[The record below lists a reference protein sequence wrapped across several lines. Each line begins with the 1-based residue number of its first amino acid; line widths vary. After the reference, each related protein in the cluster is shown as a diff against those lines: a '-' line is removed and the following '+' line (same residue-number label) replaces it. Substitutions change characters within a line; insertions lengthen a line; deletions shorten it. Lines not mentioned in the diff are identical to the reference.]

1 MLFFLMFLLP
11 IIALSKVLIISNYPL
26 PKNNIEKVINEDNY
40 LDMVEVIKHIEGIK
54 DVSVKKEGG
63 DTYVYIERYPIL
75 KKVIVKGNLSLWK
88 DNIMSRLGLYEGMP
102 VKDISKESIQERLKK
117 LYRDEGFLDVKV
129 GVTIDITQDGYI
141 YLYIGIEEGD
151 IYFTGG
157 GIYEGATFKSD
168 KLNRTIQIVKGRVAK
183 ESQFEEKAFALQDF
197 YMDEGYL
204 DSFVYFKGIRKER
217 TKGPFFSALLPVD
230 DSIEKKPIRIVGSLL
245 EGFSNLFRHP
255 VGTLKAISGRG
266 YIAYPIFNIIEGNRY
281 SINFEGTVFFRH
293 EQLLN
298 ISGLKEKGVD
308 IFSLEEA
315 KENIESAYR
324 KKGFFDI
331 SVSYEAK
338 GSNVVFYIKEGQRYT
353 AFLENTEFPYDED
366 KISFIL
372 EERLNG
378 LKKEGYTLA
387 EGSFRLNLDKEKKE
401 AYVKL
406 VINKG
411 KRQIL
416 KKILYQGDDKKLA
429 KIFRQYNDILPA
441 IYYTH
446 IIEKLNLDIKKYLQ
460 EMGYVEG
467 DFDTNVSIDESA
479 DSVYYTYTYT
489 VNKGPRYKLGQDIYY
504 GYLHTSPKE
513 LAYMTVEDEFYSEK
527 DNDRTLNN
535 FISSDLFSGV
545 KIDTFLDKEAKK
557 VHRLI
562 QLAEDKRGIYDISLG
577 YNTQEKVVLDTFLG
591 WKNLFGIGL
600 NTNFR
605 YRRTGKR
612 ELYSLDISDNF
623 LFTRK
628 LWLRTSLF
636 NNYEEH
642 LNYTLTS
649 KGISSSVGYR
659 ITDNTSVGITLS
671 RTTNSALGE
680 VVDLYKYGV
689 FLLREYKDNLFSP
702 KRVHYNSMTLSR
714 AVGDREYTKFELST
728 FYLIPLRRGINLSFK
743 VTGGYVGKSAPVFD
757 RFFLGGLRDLRG
769 YGFESVGQPDGGRYY
784 TFGRLELEFPIRS
797 PFVII
802 AFVDAGNVGDKLLN
816 AIRNP
821 KKDIGASVGIKTPV
835 GPIRF
840 DVAFPLERD
849 IPKRLRLYL
858 SVGYY
863 Y

>member
-1 MLFFLMFLLP
+1 MLFFLIVLFP
-11 IIALSKVLIISNYPL
+11 IMALSKVFVISNYPL
-26 PKNNIEKVINEDNY
+26 PKNNIEKVVNEDNY
-40 LDMVEVIKHIEGIK
+40 LDIVEVIKHIEGIK
-54 DVSVKKEGG
+54 DVSIKKEGE
-63 DTYVYIERYPIL
+63 DIYIYIERYPIL
-75 KKVIVKGNLSLWK
+75 KKVIIKGNLFLWK
-88 DNIMSRLGLYEGMP
+88 DTIMSRLGLYEGMP
-102 VKDISKESIQERLKK
+102 IKEISRENIQERLER
-117 LYRDEGFLDVKV
+117 LYRDEGFLDAKV
-129 GVTIDITQDGYI
+129 GVTLDITQDGYI
-141 YLYIGIEEGD
+141 YLNIGIEEGD

-168 KLNRTIQIVKGRVAK
+168 KLSRAIQIVKGRVAN
-183 ESQFEEKAFALQDF
+183 ESQFEEKVFALQDF
-197 YMDEGYL
+197 YIDEGYL
-204 DSFVYFKGIRKER
+204 DSFVYFKGIRKEE
-217 TKGPFFSALLPVD
+217 TKEPFLRVLFPVD
-230 DSIEKKPIRIVGSLL
+230 DKIEKKPISMVGYLL
-245 EGFSNLFRHP
+245 EGLSNLFRHP

-266 YIAYPIFNIIEGNRY
+266 HIAYPIFNIIEGNKY
-281 SINFEGTVFFRH
+281 SITFEGAVFFKP
-293 EQLLN
+293 EELLN
-298 ISGLKEKGVD
+298 TSELKEKGVD

-331 SVSYEAK
+331 SVSYKAK

-353 AFLENTEFPYDED
+353 ALLENTEFPYDED
-366 KISFIL
+366 KISLIL
-372 EERLNG
+372 EERLNR

-387 EGSFRLNLDKEKKE
+387 EGSFNLSLDREKKK
-401 AYVKL
+401 AYVEL

-411 KRQIL
+411 KKQIL
-416 KKILYQGDDKKLA
+416 KEMLYQGDDKKLA
-429 KIFRQYNDILPA
+429 KIFRQYNDMLPT
-441 IYYTH
+441 IYDTH

-460 EMGYVEG
+460 EMGYMEG
-467 DFDTNVSIDESA
+467 DFNTNVLIDESA

-504 GYLHTSPKE
+504 GYLHTSARE
-513 LAYMTVEDEFYSEK
+513 LSYMTVKDEFYSEK
-527 DNDRTLNN
+527 DNDRTLSN

-545 KIDTFLDKEAKK
+545 KIDTFLDKETKK

-562 QLAEDKRGIYDISLG
+562 QLSEDKRGIYDISLG

-600 NTNFR
+600 NTNFH
-605 YRRTGKR
+605 YRKTGKR

-628 LWLRTSLF
+628 LWLKTYLF
-636 NNYEEH
+636 NNYEKH
-642 LNYTLTS
+642 LSYTLTS
-649 KGISSSVGYR
+649 KGMSSSVGYR

-680 VVDLYKYGV
+680 VIDLYKYGV

-702 KRVHYNSMTLSR
+702 QRVHYDSINLSR
-714 AVGDREYTKFELST
+714 AIGDREYTKFELST

-743 VTGGYVGKSAPVFD
+743 VAGGYVGKSAPIFD

-769 YGFESVGQPDGGRYY
+769 YSFESVGQPDGGRYY
-784 TFGRLELEFPIRS
+784 AFGRVEFEFPIKS

-802 AFVDAGNVGDKLLN
+802 AFADAGNVGDKLPH

-821 KKDIGASVGIKTPV
+821 KKDVGASVGIKTPV

-840 DVAFPLERD
+840 DVAFPLGKD
-849 IPKRLRLYL
+849 IPRRLRLYL